1 MKKIY
6 IFDTTLRDGEQTPG
20 GALKPA
26 EKITIAKQL
35 EKLGV
40 DVIEAGF
47 PVSSPGDFK
56 SVSSIAGEIKES
68 VVAALARCVEKD
80 IKIAAASLEKA
91 RRPRLH
97 VFLPASDIHL
107 KKKIG
112 KTRKEALLIAVKSVR
127 LAKSLISEIEYSPED
142 ATRSDFSYLVE
153 VIGAVIEAGAKII
166 NIPDTV
172 GYSTPEEFGKLIKR
186 LKEKIPQL
194 GKKIILSVHCHDDLG
209 MSTANSLTA
218 VDSGANQIECTI
230 NGVGERAGNA
240 ALEEIVMILK
250 TRKDLYKDYYTNIV
264 TEEIKRTSQ
273 LVADLMNMPVQS
285 NKAIVGTNAFAHSS
299 GIHQDGILKD
309 RRTYEIINPE
319 QVGIRKNEIVL
330 TARSGKHGLLYKL
343 ASLGYGGFSHQEIE
357 KISGNFHKIAD
368 KKKVVSDE
376 DLKKIISD
384 LNFSRNKLS

>member
-343 ASLGYGGFSHQEIE
+343 ESLGYGGFSHQEIE